1 MNSPAFSFDREN
13 AKHVFHVFLWTV
25 GSAVVTLAL
34 AVLSGVDVPD
44 QYVFMVPLVNTAL
57 VALKEWMT
65 EQAR

>member
-1 MNSPAFSFDREN
+1 MNSKAFSFDKEN
-13 AKHVFHVFLWTV
+13 AQHVFHVFLWTV
-25 GSAVVTLAL
+25 GSAFATLAIALL
-34 AVLSGVDVPD
+34 AGVDVPD